1 MERAK
6 DVTNLAEEIVARF
19 VRRLHVGEV
28 QSGRPAI
35 GIDPSQILVPI
46 VVWLLKEVYSQ
57 VKTSVASRVKRRDV
71 PPLSDEQV
79 AEIQQMLRLRSQDL
93 IRRGVLTE
101 DHRQLLEDE
110 ILHALRRNPDYL
122 VPNRSKDT

>member
-1 MERAK
+1 STN

-19 VRRLHVGEV
+19 VRQVHVGEV
-28 QSGRPAI
+28 QAGRPAI

-57 VKTSVASRVKRRDV
+57 VKSSIASREKRHDV
-71 PPLSDEQV
+71 PRLSDEQL
-79 AEIQQMLRLRSQDL
+79 AAIQQTLKLKSQVL
-93 IRRGVLTE
+93 IHRGVLAE

-110 ILHALRRNPDYL
+110 ILHVLRRNPEYL
-122 VPNRSKDT
+122 LGDRSKDT